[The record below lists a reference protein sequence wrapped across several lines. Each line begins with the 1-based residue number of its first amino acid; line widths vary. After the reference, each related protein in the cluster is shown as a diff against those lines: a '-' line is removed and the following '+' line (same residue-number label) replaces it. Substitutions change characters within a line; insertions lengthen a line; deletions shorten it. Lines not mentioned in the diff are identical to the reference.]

1 MQVNK
6 LTDGIDISS
15 HERFLAARKSTW
27 VSVLVNC
34 FLTSGQVITGVFS
47 GSQGLIADGIHSL
60 SDLVSDFV
68 VLIANHKSKKNPDD
82 DHHYGHHRYENGAS
96 LILGTILFIVGI
108 GMLWSAANKM
118 QQPDDI
124 PQVHIVALWV
134 ALAAL
139 VIKELLFRYMLAVA
153 TRVKSTM
160 LVANAWHARSDA
172 ASSLVVAIGI
182 IGSLSG
188 FKLLDPVAALVVGLI
203 VTRMGY
209 SFMSDSLH
217 DLMDRAVDIETE
229 NSIKTTLLSTP
240 GVEGIH
246 DLKTRKMGDLVVV
259 DVHLEIDGD
268 LSVKVG
274 HDIAVLARKSVLD
287 NHHVLNV
294 MRTVVIGAT
303 LLLSPCVMAGSDG
316 VEHAMKMMNKSYRAA
331 LKEEDVTS
339 FRKDMR
345 ELKATAESILN
356 SPVEGYDR
364 ETYVAGMSL
373 LIDEVTAVESTA
385 EKEGLDAGKIAAQKL
400 GSLMRKYHNK
410 LGVD

>member
-1 MQVNK
+1 
-6 LTDGIDISS
+6 
-15 HERFLAARKSTW
+15 
-27 VSVLVNC
+27 
-34 FLTSGQVITGVFS
+34 
-47 GSQGLIADGIHSL
+47 
-60 SDLVSDFV
+60 
-68 VLIANHKSKKNPDD
+68 
-82 DHHYGHHRYENGAS
+82 HYGHHRYENGAS

-108 GMLWSAANKM
+108 GMLWSAVNKM
-118 QQPDDI
+118 KQPDDI

-182 IGSLSG
+182 IGNLSG
-188 FKLLDPVAALVVGLI
+188 FKLLDPVAAMVVGLI

-217 DLMDRAVDIETE
+217 DLMDRSVDIETE
-229 NSIKTTLLSTP
+229 NKIKTTLLSTP

-259 DVHLEIDGD
+259 DVHLEINGN

-294 MRTVVIGAT
+294 MTHVD
-303 LLLSPCVMAGSDG
+303 PFF
-316 VEHAMKMMNKSYRAA
+316 
-331 LKEEDVTS
+331 KEVS
-339 FRKDMR
+339 
-345 ELKATAESILN
+345 
-356 SPVEGYDR
+356 
-364 ETYVAGMSL
+364 
-373 LIDEVTAVESTA
+373 
-385 EKEGLDAGKIAAQKL
+385 GLDY
-400 GSLMRKYHNK
+400 GSVNNHKQ
-410 LGVD
+410 

>member
-1 MQVNK
+1 
-6 LTDGIDISS
+6 
-15 HERFLAARKSTW
+15 
-27 VSVLVNC
+27 
-34 FLTSGQVITGVFS
+34 
-47 GSQGLIADGIHSL
+47 
-60 SDLVSDFV
+60 
-68 VLIANHKSKKNPDD
+68 
-82 DHHYGHHRYENGAS
+82 
-96 LILGTILFIVGI
+96 
-108 GMLWSAANKM
+108 M

-160 LVANAWHARSDA
+160 LVANARHARSDA

-294 MRTVVIGAT
+294 MTHVD
-303 LLLSPCVMAGSDG
+303 PYFKEGSD
-316 VEHAMKMMNKSYRAA
+316 
-331 LKEEDVTS
+331 
-339 FRKDMR
+339 
-345 ELKATAESILN
+345 
-356 SPVEGYDR
+356 
-364 ETYVAGMSL
+364 
-373 LIDEVTAVESTA
+373 
-385 EKEGLDAGKIAAQKL
+385 LDY
-400 GSLMRKYHNK
+400 GSVNNHKQ
-410 LGVD
+410 